1 MLFER
6 FLKKKKQTAVD
17 DAATAMAKQLDALAD
32 QARHHHDPAQ
42 RIQALG
48 ELQDIT
54 LVRELRTNDAD
65 AGVREA
71 AAERLATLLCRR
83 DLHTDVALEVQLE
96 TLALIADTAALERI
110 ALDGA
115 RPELRRAVIEHTG
128 SPDLLA
134 RCALQDSSAVNR
146 GVAIDRLHDK
156 PALERVARE
165 IGKKD
170 KHVYRTAR
178 EKLRLIAEQEELPR
192 RMRAQCEEILAKLER
207 LGRLGSWSQDHAL
220 LEHLERQWSQ
230 VDAHVEPAARARYQ
244 TERARFLAAYADH
257 RRENA
262 AQLAEQEAA
271 AALQGERH
279 ALLDALTA
287 LATLDDQREIE
298 AQRARIAAAW
308 ETLAP
313 LPPAQQRAL
322 DARYAEASRAL
333 DDNRQALDTQ
343 RRNLE
348 RLRKLNLQLERM
360 LGESKALDLRQ
371 AKTLLDQGRA
381 LAATQTSGEETDT
394 FADLAERL
402 DSRLATQRR
411 HAEQRLAQVPER
423 LAELETHLAA
433 GELKKADPLYQS
445 LQAGLELIRAS
456 GLGKGTETS
465 IASRL
470 RALAPQLRELQ
481 HWRRWGADQHR
492 EGLCAEMESLV
503 TKELPLEAVAE
514 ELHRLQMDWKTLD
527 KSGSPANQALWER
540 FHTASESVYGR
551 CRPFMESQAV
561 DRETNRIARE
571 RVCEQ
576 IEDFLRKV
584 DWERVD
590 WKRILRAERE
600 TRQTWAAIGPTD
612 GRHRKALERRY
623 HQSLRQL
630 DQRLDAERKRNQ
642 AHKQD
647 LITRVA
653 ALADLPDLDSAIE
666 QTKVLQREWRTTVP
680 ARQKDEN
687 RLWQSFRAACDAVFE
702 RRAALYQAQTN
713 ELRDNLAAREA
724 ICAEAL
730 ACAAAEDDP
739 RRLASAQREFEER
752 WRAAQGL
759 PIPRQSAAALAQ
771 RWHACR
777 DEFERRRRQAEEGRR
792 RATLELLQRQSAI
805 CERLELGLLGET
817 SEPLDPSAA
826 RQLWQDCPTLADTE
840 LLGALE
846 TRFEFALA
854 AAQDPARL
862 AELRRRYVANGAQRA
877 QLCLQLEIIA
887 GLDSPPECA
896 QQRLE
901 YQVARLAERMVEGEE
916 DPLQGAG
923 QLLTDW
929 YIRGPAP
936 RDPALAARFDKIR
949 ATLGQQTTD

>member
-17 DAATAMAKQLDALAD
+17 DAATAMAKRLDALAD
-32 QARHHHDPAQ
+32 QARHHQDPRQ
-42 RIQALG
+42 RIQATA
-48 ELQDIT
+48 ELQD
-54 LVRELRTNDAD
+54 LALLRELCTSDAD
-65 AGVREA
+65 PEVRA
-71 AAERLATLLCRR
+71 AAAGQITTLLCRR
-83 DLHTDVALEVQLE
+83 DPQDHPALEVLLD
-96 TLALIADTAALERI
+96 TLTLITDSGALERI
-110 ALDGA
+110 ALQGSH
-115 RPELRRAVIEHTG
+115 PELRRTLIQTLE

-134 RCALQDSSAVNR
+134 RCAVQDSSATNR
-146 GVAIDRLHDK
+146 NLAVERLQDK
-156 PALERVARE
+156 SALERVARE

-170 KHVYRTAR
+170 KNVYRAAR
-178 EKLRLIAEQEELPR
+178 EKLRLIAEQEALPQ
-192 RMRAQCEEILAKLER
+192 RMRAQCEEILAKVER
-207 LGRLGSWSQDHAL
+207 LGRLGNWSQDHAL
-220 LEHLERQWSQ
+220 LEHLDRQWTQ
-230 VDAHVEPAARARYQ
+230 VEPHVEPEAHARYQ
-244 TERARFLAAYADH
+244 TERARFLAAYEAC

-262 AQLAEQEAA
+262 AQRAEQEASA
-271 AALQGERH
+271 ARETERQSLLDQLAAL
-279 ALLDALTA
+279 AA
-287 LATLDDQREIE
+287 LDDQTEIE
-298 AQRARIAAAW
+298 AQCARISADWAS
-308 ETLAP
+308 LGP
-313 LPPAQQRAL
+313 LPPAQQRAF
-322 DARYAEASRAL
+322 DARYTAAL
-333 DDNRQALDTQ
+333 KTLEGNRQARDEL
-343 RRNLE
+343 RRNSE
-348 RLRKLNLQLERM
+348 RLHRLNARLEQM

-371 AKTLLDQGRA
+371 TKTLLDQGRA
-381 LAATQTSGEETDT
+381 LAAGQGTSEEADT
-394 FADLAERL
+394 FAALAERL
-402 DSRLATQRR
+402 DGRLATQLR

-423 LAELETHLAA
+423 LAELEAHLAA

-456 GLGKGTETS
+456 GLAKGTES
-465 IASRL
+465 AVANRL

-492 EGLCAEMESLV
+492 EGLCDEMEALV
-503 TKELPLEAVAE
+503 TRELPLEAVSQ
-514 ELHRLQMDWKTLD
+514 ELHRLQMDWKSLD

-540 FHTASESVYGR
+540 FHTASEAVYGR
-551 CRPFMESQAV
+551 CRPFMESQATE
-561 DRETNRIARE
+561 RESNRIARE

-642 AHKQD
+642 AHKQS
-647 LITRVA
+647 LIAQVA
-653 ALADLPDLDSAIE
+653 ALAEWPDLDSAIE
-666 QTKVLQREWRTTVP
+666 QTKALQREWRTTVP

-730 ACAAAEDDP
+730 ACAASEEDP

-759 PIPRQSAAALAQ
+759 PVPRQSAVELAQ
-771 RWHACR
+771 RWQACR
-777 DEFERRRRQAEEGRR
+777 EEFERRRHLGEERRR
-792 RATLELLQRQSAI
+792 RATLDLLQRQSAI
-805 CERLELGLLGET
+805 CEALELALLGE
-817 SEPLDPSAA
+817 SSDPPDPLAA
-826 RQLWQDCPTLADTE
+826 SQLWDACPLLSDAE
-840 LLGALE
+840 LQRALRA
-846 TRFEFALA
+846 RFEFALSA
-854 AAQDPARL
+854 AEDPARL
-862 AELRRRYVANGAQRA
+862 NELRRRYGANGAHRA
-877 QLCLQLEIIA
+877 QICLQLEIIA
-887 GLDSPPECA
+887 GLDSPPEFA

-923 QLLTDW
+923 QLLADW
-929 YIRGPAP
+929 YLCGPAP
-936 RDPALAARFDKIR
+936 RDHGLAARFDRIR
-949 ATLGQQTTD
+949 ATLS